1 MRTLELFAGAGGFA
15 LGMHQA
21 GIHTALAVE
30 IDPRHSQTYSR
41 NFPQTDVITADVRS
55 LSFRRDSFDLIYGG
69 PPCQSFSLIGQ
80 RRANDPRSSLLG
92 EFARIV
98 NEVKPFCFVMENVPG
113 LAAGHQRLWL
123 NKFLQQLP
131 NYYHLST
138 SILNAADYQTPQN
151 RRRLFVLGCLDT
163 PIDFPTPH
171 TYQVTVRDA
180 IADLPDYTDTCHS
193 PEVVARFQATAPG
206 QRESISKFVRLDWDS
221 QAPTLRA
228 GTDRAANSKNGG
240 HTAARPIH
248 PNGCRVVNLREFARL
263 QGFPDSYQLHPVKM
277 VALRQIGNSVPP
289 PLAQAIGKVVF
300 NSLK

>member
-1 MRTLELFAGAGGFA
+1 MRTLDLFAGAGGFA

-30 IDPRHSQTYSR
+30 IDPRHSQTYSQ
-41 NFPQTDVITADVRS
+41 NFPQTTVVTADVRS
-55 LSFRRDSFDLIYGG
+55 LSFQRNSFDLIYGG
-69 PPCQSFSLIGQ
+69 PPCQSFSLMG
-80 RRANDPRSSLLG
+80 RRRVDDPRSNLLG

-98 NEVKPFCFVMENVPG
+98 NEVKPFCFAMENVPG
-113 LAAGHQRLWL
+113 LAAGRQRLWL
-123 NKFLQQLP
+123 DKFLQQLP

-180 IADLPDYTDTCHS
+180 IADLPDYTDTYHS

-206 QRESISKFVRLDWDS
+206 QRESVSRFVRL
-221 QAPTLRA
+221 A
-228 GTDRAANSKNGG
+228 GRTHLNSSN
-240 HTAARPIH
+240 R
-248 PNGCRVVNLREFARL
+248 
-263 QGFPDSYQLHPVKM
+263 
-277 VALRQIGNSVPP
+277 
-289 PLAQAIGKVVF
+289 
-300 NSLK
+300 